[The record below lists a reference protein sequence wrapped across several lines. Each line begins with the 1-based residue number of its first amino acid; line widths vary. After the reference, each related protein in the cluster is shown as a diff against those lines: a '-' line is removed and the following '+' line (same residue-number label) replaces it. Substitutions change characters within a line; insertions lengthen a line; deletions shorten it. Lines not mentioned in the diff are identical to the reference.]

1 MTTPPEELRLETN
14 YNQLYGVLGAAG
26 LMMGIALVAVLSF
39 AGLEELVWTILILGT
54 LWGLGVLVIGGANHL
69 KVLRERRA
77 ARSLFEGGAWT
88 EWRWSPADW
97 ARELDKR
104 RADHARRMR
113 FQRFA
118 PWLGAVAGL
127 IIGGCALLP
136 MFFGG
141 VDFPAELRPFIFG
154 LAAFFAVLSFVLSVS
169 GAARERRKWARRLE
183 HAESVASPWVR
194 FGLYGFYHEVDG
206 HTDLRDLDDVR
217 WSAKKSELTFVRR
230 HAGPRGSSFGFGVA
244 LPVPET
250 HHADASALA
259 SRYRSE
265 RGLND

>member
-1 MTTPPEELRLETN
+1 MTTPPDELRLETN

-26 LMMGIALVAVLSF
+26 LMLGIAISAVLAF
-39 AGLEELVWTILILGT
+39 AGTEELGWTILILGT

-69 KVLRERRA
+69 KVLRERRD

-118 PWLGAVAGL
+118 PWLGLVAGL

-136 MFFGG
+136 VFVGG
-141 VDFPAELRPFIFG
+141 TAFPAQFRPFIFG

-169 GAARERRKWARRLE
+169 GAARERRKWERRLA
-183 HAESVASPWVR
+183 HAERVASPWVR
-194 FGLYGFYHEVDG
+194 FGLNGFYHEVDG
-206 HTDLRDLDDVR
+206 HTSLRSLDAVR
-217 WSAKKSELTFVRR
+217 WSAKKGELTFVTR
-230 HAGPRGSSFGFGVA
+230 HRGPRGSSFGFGIPLA
-244 LPVPET
+244 VPEA
-250 HHADASALA
+250 HLGEASALA